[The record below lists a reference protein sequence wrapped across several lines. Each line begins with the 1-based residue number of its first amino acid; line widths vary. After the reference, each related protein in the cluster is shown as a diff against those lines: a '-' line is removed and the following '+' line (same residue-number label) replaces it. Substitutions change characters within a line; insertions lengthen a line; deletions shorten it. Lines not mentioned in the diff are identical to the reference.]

1 MMSSC
6 RKTKSKVLTTA
17 HQNQENM
24 LPGANEEKLKIC
36 KLLGA
41 IKRASDWLKGWHEF
55 SGPMTERSEA
65 IQWDPRLLCFELLKI
80 RHVKSSLP
88 SAVLDCFLPLE

>member
-1 MMSSC
+1 MMS
-6 RKTKSKVLTTA
+6 RKTESKVLTTA
-17 HQNQENM
+17 HQNQENI
-24 LPGANEEKLKIC
+24 LPRANEEKLKIC

-65 IQWDPRLLCFELLKI
+65 IQWDPRLLCFELLKKK

-88 SAVLDCFLPLE
+88 LAVLDCFLPLE